1 MNKIKAVIFDMD
13 GVLIEAKDWHYDAL
27 NRALSLFGHSI
38 SKYDHL
44 ITFDGLPT
52 VTKLEMLTLER
63 NLPRKLHDF
72 INDLKQ
78 KYTLELVYQNCKP
91 RFDHEYALS
100 NLRAQGYRI
109 GCGSNSVRE
118 SIETMLE
125 KSDLMKYMEVVV
137 SAQEVSQP
145 KPSPEMYERIISS
158 FNLNPEECLIIEDN
172 ENGIKAARES
182 GAHLLIV
189 KEVDEVN
196 IENITNKINSIN
208 SKEGV

>member
-1 MNKIKAVIFDMD
+1 MSKIKAVIFDMD